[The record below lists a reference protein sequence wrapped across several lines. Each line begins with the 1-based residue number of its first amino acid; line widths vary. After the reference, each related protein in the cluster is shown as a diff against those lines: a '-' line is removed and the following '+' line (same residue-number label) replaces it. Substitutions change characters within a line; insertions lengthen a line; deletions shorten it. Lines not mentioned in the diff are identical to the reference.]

1 MCSLFHFI
9 DPYEIL
15 HAGPLKTSI
24 VFYVYLIT
32 VKSIKTPAE
41 IRKTNV
47 QTDQQTSDRS
57 CLHAVCLFWGEWC
70 NAGTAEAG
78 GLAVYFDCEQV
89 VDVTASQTLVTQLL
103 TLLSFDPHGVW
114 RFHIMWF

>member
-1 MCSLFHFI
+1 MRSFFHFI

-32 VKSIKTPAE
+32 VKSIKKQKE
-41 IRKTNV
+41 KKRIRKTI
-47 QTDQQTSDRS
+47 QQTSDGS
-57 CLHAVCLFWGEWC
+57 CLHAACLFWGEWC
-70 NAGTAEAG
+70 NGGTAKAG
-78 GLAVYFDCEQV
+78 GLTVYFDCDQA
-89 VDVTASQTLVTQLL
+89 VDVPASQTLVTQLL

-114 RFHIMWF
+114 RFHIMRF